1 MKYLLIMTLLVM
13 LGGTAFAYDPTEA
26 NGISFAY
33 LKYEKKVKNKPVIT
47 EKEQKNR
54 PGFIKGILLIGD
66 QIFNFGTGS
75 TKTANRSMKRG
86 SIPYGVHEIEPG
98 LYADSGKRK
107 FRNNS
112 FYIKDSYDPKWKTER
127 VGILI
132 HKASSKSLR
141 TAGCIGID
149 PKQWDK
155 FKKVLLK
162 YQKEVDK
169 HLVIRVDPDGTA
181 VIAPKATV
189 EAASVKPKE
198 IIESTY
204 LGGLKTAI

>member
-1 MKYLLIMTLLVM
+1 MKYFIMAVAM
-13 LGGTAFAYDPTEA
+13 FVLGGTAHAYDPTDA
-26 NGISFAY
+26 NGIKFSY
-33 LKYEKKVKNKPVIT
+33 LKYEKKIRTKPVIDD
-47 EKEQKNR
+47 KMQKNR

-75 TKTANRSMKRG
+75 EKTANRSMKRG
-86 SIPYGVHEIEPG
+86 SIPYGTHAIEPG
-98 LYADSGKRK
+98 LYKDSGKKK

-112 FYIKDSYDPKWKTER
+112 FYIADTYDPKWKTER

-149 PKQWDK
+149 PKQWEK
-155 FKKVLLK
+155 FKKYMLR

-169 HLVIRVDPDGTA
+169 NLVLRVDPDGTA
-181 VIAPKATV
+181 IIAPK
-189 EAASVKPKE
+189 E
-198 IIESTY
+198 IVEST
-204 LGGLKTAI
+204 LRETGGNWIGRRLLL